1 MAGIFCIT
9 IDTEPDCDVHWKRS
23 QPLTFESVTFGIPS
37 ILRPIWDKFGIKPVY
52 FVSPEVVE
60 NDECCRTLK
69 DEIGRGAEIGTHL
82 HSEYVEPQ
90 KKYDEIA
97 GTSSNEFPCFAYDAE
112 IESAKIKN
120 LTELIEKKL
129 GVRPVSYRAAR
140 YGADLD
146 TIKAIAKLGYKV
158 DSSVTPDTDWRSY
171 GGPDH
176 SRAPKQPYFI
186 SQADYYSPG
195 NGTILE
201 VPITVSGKRFPML
214 PDRWMF
220 YRWLRPTHMT
230 AFEMKSL
237 VAEFARKYSS
247 PMLNLMFHSMEIL
260 PGKTPFVRTK
270 IGQKMYLCRLNSI
283 LRYMTKRDFESKTLT
298 EVYSEMF
305 SRSKKQCAE

>member
-9 IDTEPDCDVHWKRS
+9 IDTEPDCDIHWKRS
-23 QPLTFESVTFGIPS
+23 MPLTFESVTFGIPS
-37 ILRPIWDKFGIKPVY
+37 ILRPIWDNFGIRPVY

-60 NDECCRTLK
+60 NDECCLALK
-69 DEIGRGAEIGTHL
+69 DEIARGAEIGTHL
-82 HSEYVEPQ
+82 HSEYIEPQ
-90 KKYDEIA
+90 RKYEDVS
-97 GTSSNEFPCFAYDAE
+97 GTVSDEFPCFAYDAE

-120 LTELIEKKL
+120 LTESIEKKL

-146 TIKAIAKLGYKV
+146 TIKSLEKLGYKV
-158 DSSVTPDTDWRSY
+158 DSSATPGVSWIRQ

-176 SRAPKQPYFI
+176 SRSPKQPYFI
-186 SQADYYSPG
+186 SQTDYYLPG
-195 NGTILE
+195 DGKILE
-201 VPITVSGKRFPML
+201 VPITVSGKRLPFL

-237 VAEFARKYSS
+237 VAEFARKYPS
-247 PMLNLMFHSMEIL
+247 PVLNLMFHSMEVL

-270 IGQKMYLCRLNSI
+270 LGQTMYLCRLNSI
-283 LRYMTKRDFESKTLT
+283 LRYMTKRGFESKTLA
-298 EVYSEMF
+298 EIYSQTVN
-305 SRSKKQCAE
+305 RSKK

>member
-9 IDTEPDCDVHWKRS
+9 IDTEPDCDIHWKRS
-23 QPLTFESVTFGIPS
+23 RPVTFESVTFGIPS
-37 ILRPIWDKFGIKPVY
+37 ILRPIWDKFGIRPVY

-60 NDECCRTLK
+60 SDECCRTLK
-69 DEIGRGAEIGTHL
+69 DEIARGAEIGTHL
-82 HSEYVEPQ
+82 HSEYIEPQ
-90 KKYDEIA
+90 RKHEDIA
-97 GTSSNEFPCFAYDAE
+97 GTASDEFPCFAYDAE
-112 IESAKIKN
+112 IELAKIKN

-146 TIKAIAKLGYKV
+146 TIKALEKLGYKV

-186 SQADYYSPG
+186 SQTDYYSAG
-195 NGTILE
+195 RGAILE
-201 VPITVSGKRFPML
+201 VPITVSGKRL
-214 PDRWMF
+214 PFLPGRWMF
-220 YRWLRPTHMT
+220 YRWLRPTHMM

-237 VAEFARKYSS
+237 VSEFARNYPS
-247 PMLNLMFHSMEIL
+247 PVLNLMFHSMEVL

-270 IGQKMYLCRLNSI
+270 LGQKMYLCRLNSI
-283 LRYMTKRDFESKTLT
+283 LRYITKMGFESKTLVGIYAET
-298 EVYSEMF
+298 VN
-305 SRSKKQCAE
+305 RSKK

>member
-1 MAGIFCIT
+1 MAGFFCIT
-9 IDTEPDCDVHWKRS
+9 IDTEPDCDVHWRRS
-23 QPLTFESVTFGIPS
+23 QPIAFESVTFGIPS
-37 ILRPIWDKFGIKPVY
+37 ILRPMWDKFGVKPVY

-69 DEIGRGAEIGTHL
+69 GEIGRGAEIGTHL
-82 HSEYVEPQ
+82 HSEYIGPQ
-90 KKYDEIA
+90 RKHEDIS
-97 GTSSNEFPCFAYDAE
+97 GTISYEFPCFACDAE

-146 TIKAIAKLGYKV
+146 TIKSLEKLGYKV
-158 DSSVTPDTDWRSY
+158 DSSVTPDMDWRNY

-186 SQADYYSPG
+186 SQTDYYSQG
-195 NGTILE
+195 NGAILE
-201 VPITVSGKRFPML
+201 VPITISGKRL
-214 PDRWMF
+214 PFLPAKWMF

-230 AFEMKSL
+230 AFEMKRL
-237 VAEFARKYSS
+237 VAEFAVNYSS
-247 PMLNLMFHSMEIL
+247 PALNLMFHSMEVL

-270 IGQKMYLCRLNSI
+270 LGQKMYLSRLNSI
-283 LRYMTKRDFESKTLT
+283 LQYITKRGFVSRTLM
-298 EVYSEMF
+298 EIYAGMAD
-305 SRSKKQCAE
+305 RSNK

>member
-1 MAGIFCIT
+1 MAGVFCIT
-9 IDTEPDCDVHWKRS
+9 IDTEPDCDVHWRRS
-23 QPLTFESVTFGIPS
+23 RPLTFESVTFGIPS
-37 ILRPIWDKFGIKPVY
+37 ILRPIWDKFGIRPVY

-60 NDECCRTLK
+60 SDECCRTLK
-69 DEIGRGAEIGTHL
+69 DEIRLGAEIGTHL
-82 HSEYVEPQ
+82 HSEYIEPQ
-90 KKYDEIA
+90 RKHEDIS
-97 GTSSNEFPCFAYDAE
+97 GTASDEFPCFAYDAE

-120 LTELIEKKL
+120 LTELIEKRL

-146 TIKAIAKLGYKV
+146 TIEAIAKLGYKV
-158 DSSVTPDTDWRSY
+158 DSSVTPGVSWTRQ

-186 SQADYYSPG
+186 SPENYYSPG
-195 NGTILE
+195 KGTVLE

-214 PDRWMF
+214 PDKWMY

-237 VAEFARKYSS
+237 VAEFARNYTS
-247 PMLNLMFHSMEIL
+247 PVLNMMFHSMEVL

-270 IGQKMYLCRLNSI
+270 LGQKMYLNRLASI
-283 LRYMTKRDFESKTLT
+283 LRYMIKTGFESRTLT
-298 EVYSEMF
+298 EVYAEMV
-305 SRSKKQCAE
+305 SRGGK

>member
-9 IDTEPDCDVHWKRS
+9 IDTEPDCDVHWRRS

-60 NDECCRTLK
+60 NDECCRVLK
-69 DEIGRGAEIGTHL
+69 GETGRGAEIGTHL
-82 HSEYVEPQ
+82 HSEYIEPQ
-90 KKYDEIA
+90 KRHDDVA
-97 GTSSNEFPCFAYDAE
+97 GTASNEFPCFAYDSQ

-120 LTELIEKKL
+120 LTEMIEKKL
-129 GVRPVSYRAAR
+129 GVKPVSYRAAR

-146 TIKAIAKLGYKV
+146 TIKAIAGLGYKV

-176 SRAPKQPYFI
+176 SHAPKQPYFI
-186 SQADYYSPG
+186 SQTDYYSAG
-195 NGTILE
+195 NGSILE
-201 VPITVSGKRFPML
+201 VPITVSGKRFPFL
-214 PDRWMF
+214 PAKWMF

-237 VAEFARKYSS
+237 VAEFVGKYSS
-247 PMLNLMFHSMEIL
+247 PVVNMMFHSMEII

-270 IGQKMYLCRLNSI
+270 LGQKMYLCRLHSI
-283 LRYMTKRDFESKTLT
+283 LRYMTKKGFENKTLA
-298 EVYSEMF
+298 EVYSQLAGGG
-305 SRSKKQCAE
+305 SK